1 MKTRRTNPGRFVP
14 LTVFLASAG
23 VTLAGSE
30 RLSAQSPTV
39 RAYLEQPEIGLGQ
52 PVELIIE
59 LSGVQDRSSVRV
71 PAALGLPATSIDGFD
86 RTSIWRM
93 RPGPEEGV
101 FTVRYTVFRA
111 PPPGSHR
118 IGPLRVAADGVV
130 LETESLTLVV
140 AGGSDASVRARVD
153 PASVKV
159 GDTFELIVEVIGD
172 GRLTHFPEVPDVY
185 DFAEAEGRSGGSD
198 DRFRHTLRAIA
209 AGVFEVPPIEVRLDQ
224 GVLQTDAVRLVV
236 TDEPPRVDA
245 RAVLDSELVWVGSEF
260 VVTLDVDG
268 VRELDA
274 EPVLPDTD
282 TFAVLV
288 ASEPPSGPRFR
299 TPGERQSTHWDFR
312 YRAVSAGRFEFG
324 PVQIAAN
331 GRTYMTESI
340 DIVVDALPNMDLRPP
355 GDLRLEV
362 TSDAL
367 PVRRSVYVNQPLIL
381 SYRVLH
387 RQQRMGGLQTGTVS
401 WPAFE
406 GFLAV
411 DLSRPRTGGEAV
423 TVEGR
428 RYSAIPLRRVAL
440 IPASEGDV
448 EIGPAAVEVR
458 LPERRFG
465 FRGQPAPNRGSTSVV
480 LTSDPVTLEVL
491 PLPEEDRPADFTGH
505 VGTLEVTSWVDRTS
519 VPAGDT
525 VTVAVDVSVEGY
537 VAGLPDPEVRFP
549 AGFEVAPPR
558 MQYGMSRG
566 RDGLSGTRSYTYRL
580 VAVAPGTYEIPAV
593 VMSFFDPE
601 TGAYGV
607 SRGQPFTITVVSAGE
622 EVR

>member
-1 MKTRRTNPGRFVP
+1 MRTHRTNPGRFGP
-14 LTVFLASAG
+14 LTVFLAAAG
-23 VTLAGSE
+23 VGLAGSE
-30 RLSAQSPTV
+30 CLSAQSPTV
-39 RAYLEQPEIGLGQ
+39 RAYLEQPEIGRGQ

-59 LSGVQDRSSVRV
+59 LSGVQDRASVRV
-71 PAALGLPATSIDGFD
+71 PADLGLLSAGIEGFG
-86 RTSIWRM
+86 RTSIWPVR
-93 RPGPEEGV
+93 RGPEEGV
-101 FTVRYTVFRA
+101 FMVRYTVYHA
-111 PPPGSHR
+111 PPPGTHR

-140 AGGSDASVRARVD
+140 AGGSEASVRARVD
-153 PASVKV
+153 PASVNV

-172 GRLTHFPEVPDVY
+172 GSLTHFPEVPDVY
-185 DFAEAEGRSGGSD
+185 DFAEAEGGSGGSD
-198 DRFRHTLRAIA
+198 DRYSHTLRAIA

-224 GVLQTDAVRLVV
+224 GVHQTDPIRLVV
-236 TDEPPRVDA
+236 TDEPPSVDA

-312 YRAVSAGRFEFG
+312 YQAVSAGRFEFG
-324 PVQIAAN
+324 PVQIVAN

-340 DIVVDALPNMDLRPP
+340 DIVVDALPSMESQPP
-355 GDLRLEV
+355 GDLRLDV

-367 PVRRSVYVNQPLIL
+367 PVKRSVYVNQPLIL

-406 GFLAV
+406 GFLAL
-411 DLSRPRTGGEAV
+411 DLNRPRTGGEAV
-423 TVEGR
+423 TVDGR
-428 RYSAIPLRRVAL
+428 RYRAIPLRRVAL
-440 IPASEGDV
+440 IPAFEGDV
-448 EIGPAAVEVR
+448 EIGSAAVEVR
-458 LPERRFG
+458 LSERHFG
-465 FRGQPAPNRGSTSVV
+465 FRGRPALNRGSTSVV

-491 PLPEEDRPADFTGH
+491 PLPEVDRPATFTGH
-505 VGTLEVTSWVDRTS
+505 VGTLEVTSWIDRTS
-519 VPAGDT
+519 VPTGDT
-525 VTVAVDVSVEGY
+525 VTLRIDVSIEGY

-549 AGFEVAPPR
+549 AEFEVAPPR
-558 MQYGMSRG
+558 MQYGLSPG
-566 RDGLSGTRSYTYRL
+566 RDGLSGTRTYIYRL

-593 VMSFFDPE
+593 SMSFFDPE

-607 SRGQPFTITVVSAGE
+607 SRGQPFTITVVSAGD
-622 EVR
+622 EVW